1 MIDNSPRNKKSTSV
15 SFENHNIRDIRKRFL
30 HINNLRL
37 TRMRESLA
45 NRHGIILDILPLL
58 FHTNHPM
65 MPGFV
70 KSTAPAKIA
79 NYHPSK
85 DELLASKFVAR
96 SFTYRPQPNKKSDIT
111 GLYLM
116 GSVGTIAQSEH
127 SDLDIW
133 ICHNPSLC
141 SYELKQLQKKCDLIT
156 QWAEQRKLEI
166 HFFLMNPDAFKHGK
180 LAALDTESSGSMQR
194 LLLLDEFYRSAIYL
208 AGAMPAWWFV
218 PANTHTNYQ
227 YYLDQLI
234 HCRFIKQHEIIDF
247 GDTSHIPSNEFI
259 GAGIWQLYKAI
270 KSPYKSVLKLLLLET
285 YVSQHPKTQPLSHVF
300 KELVFN
306 GEKDINNLDGY
317 VLTYQK
323 IEKYLLSCNQSQRLE
338 LVRRCLYLK
347 INIPLSKPINGR
359 QKFWQRQ
366 QLEKMVK
373 TWGWT
378 SEQLRYIDNHHS
390 WKARQVYAERNI
402 LVSELNHSYRILLKF
417 SDTIDTQK
425 TYHHRAI
432 STEELTIL
440 GRQLN
445 AEFER
450 RPGKIEWIN
459 PNISHDLSEHTI
471 KLKTIKTK
479 ENGTLWQCFSPHN
492 ENINATV
499 HTANV
504 QENEA
509 FNKDQEAP
517 LRSPAHLIEILLWLK
532 INKVSTE
539 YSHFDLK
546 PSHELTDATLRKII
560 HRLHHW
566 EPLSLPRPSYK
577 SFQRSAYTTHIFI
590 LLNIGKSTHHKNR
603 SFLPS
608 NPLLKY
614 SGANN
619 FDIFNASI
627 VTRNSWNEI
636 TTEHLSSKN
645 VLFDM
650 LIEILQPNL
659 PSTKNKFPK
668 FYIESFDSD
677 YTINIT
683 KKVERWLTEI
693 IHCFYRDNPA
703 STRYIYEHSNQI
715 YCLQFKKS
723 KPNITILN
731 SIDQLIEYLSLAQQ
745 TYSPIVFDS
754 QSMNHHPLKEITK
767 AAKPGAIYVFY
778 RLLDTEIDIYI
789 IDERGSLVHS
799 TYRGRTD
806 HNPLNPLYRFMRT
819 IIQRQLL
826 NKKDLNAN
834 FNVFPIYFF
843 QCKKV
848 QRNHFKLIRKTNSI
862 ESNQN
867 PNLEICATAYSQNIT
882 NDKGEEQKNL
892 AYDFHCGG
900 QTFRYQEYGKNI
912 FFMIANHIISNRK
925 DNENYPIYLTDLN
938 LTLWKNHNTE
948 FTDLQISH
956 YLRIKNILEFQLNK
970 AALGIQSHKEG
981 QNL

>member
-1 MIDNSPRNKKSTSV
+1 MIDNSPRNKENIPF
-15 SFENHNIRDIRKRFL
+15 SFENYNISDIRKRFL
-30 HINNLRL
+30 HINSSRL
-37 TRMRESLA
+37 ARMRESLA
-45 NRHGIILDILPLL
+45 NRHGVILDILPLL

-70 KSTAPAKIA
+70 KSTAPAKIT

-85 DELLASKFVAR
+85 DELLASKFIAR

-127 SDLDIW
+127 SDLDVW

-156 QWAEQRKLEI
+156 QWAEKRKLEI
-166 HFFLMNPDAFKHGK
+166 HFFLMSPDAFKHGK
-180 LAALDTESSGSMQR
+180 LSALDTESSGSMQR

-218 PANTHTNYQ
+218 PTDTHISYQ
-227 YYLDQLI
+227 YYVDQLI

-247 GDTSHIPSNEFI
+247 GDTSHIPSSEFL

-285 YVSQHPKTQPLSHVF
+285 YVSQHPKVQPLSHVF

-323 IEKYLLSCNQSQRLE
+323 IEKYLLSCNQPQRLE
-338 LVRRCLYLK
+338 LIRRCLYLK

-359 QKFWQRQ
+359 QKFWQRH

-378 SEQLRYIDNHHS
+378 SEQVQYIDNHHS
-390 WKARQVYAERNI
+390 WKARQVYAERNM

-425 TYHHRAI
+425 AYHNRAI
-432 STEELTIL
+432 STEEFTIL

-471 KLKTIKTK
+471 KLKVIKTK
-479 ENGTLWQCFSPHN
+479 EHGMLWQCFSTYH
-492 ENINATV
+492 EKINATI
-499 HTANV
+499 HTTNT
-504 QENEA
+504 QEDKT
-509 FNKDQEAP
+509 FSRDQEVP

-532 INKVSTE
+532 INKISTE

-546 PSHELTDATLRKII
+546 HSSELSDITLRKIN
-560 HRLHHW
+560 HRLNHW
-566 EPLSLPRPSYK
+566 EPLSLPKPNYK
-577 SFQRSAYTTHIFI
+577 SFQRSAYATHVLI
-590 LLNIGKSTHHKNR
+590 LLNIGKPTHHKNR
-603 SFLPS
+603 APLPNS
-608 NPLLKY
+608 PLLNY
-614 SGANN
+614 NNANN
-619 FDIFNASI
+619 FDVFNVSV

-636 TTEHLSSKN
+636 TTEYISSKN
-645 VLFDM
+645 TLFDM
-650 LIEILQPNL
+650 LIEILQLNL
-659 PSTKNKFPK
+659 PNTKNKFPK
-668 FYIESFDSD
+668 FHIESFDND

-683 KKVERWLTEI
+683 KKVEAWFSEI
-693 IHCFYRDNPA
+693 IHCFYHNKPTT
-703 STRYIYEHSNQI
+703 TRYIFEYSNKI

-723 KPNITILN
+723 KPNTTILN
-731 SIDQLIEYLSLAQQ
+731 SIDQLIEHLSLEQKK
-745 TYSPIVFDS
+745 YSPIVFDS
-754 QSMNHHPLKEITK
+754 KSITHHPLKEITK
-767 AAKPGAIYVFY
+767 TAKPGAIYVFY
-778 RLLDTEIDIYI
+778 KLLDIGIDIYV

-799 TYRGRTD
+799 PYRGRKD

-819 IIQRQLL
+819 VMQRQLL
-826 NKKDLNAN
+826 NKKDLSENIDTL
-834 FNVFPIYFF
+834 PIYFF
-843 QCKKV
+843 QCKQV
-848 QRNHFKLIRKTNSI
+848 QRNHFQLIRKTNSI

-867 PNLEICATAYSQNIT
+867 PNLEICATAYSQKIT
-882 NDKGEEQKNL
+882 NNKGEAQKHL
-892 AYDFHCGG
+892 AYDFHCGD
-900 QTFRYQEYGKNI
+900 QTFRYQEYGKEI
-912 FFMIANHIISNRK
+912 FFMMAHYIITHRK
-925 DNENYPIYLTDLN
+925 GNETYPIYLTDLN
-938 LTLWKNHNTE
+938 LTLWKKHHTE
-948 FTDLQISH
+948 FADLQISH
-956 YLRIKNILEFQLNK
+956 YLRIKNILELQLNK
-970 AALGIQSHKEG
+970 AVLQIQSEKEA
-981 QNL
+981 